1 MAKVIGTPRLKGP
14 VSFNCCAF
22 CQYWDGDPQLE
33 RYKISDVLYNG
44 DGRGS
49 CLAQGSEYRGS
60 SPACPRFEMSYEA
73 RRYCK
78 L

>member
-1 MAKVIGTPRLKGP
+1 MSKAIGTPT
-14 VSFNCCAF
+14 FNGLGNKCAF

-33 RYKISDVLYNG
+33 SYKMYDVLYNS
-44 DGRGS
+44 DGIGR
-49 CLAQGSEYRGS
+49 CLARGSEYRGGS
-60 SPACPRFEMSYEA
+60 IACPEFEMSYEA